1 MKKKDILEYMNE
13 IVEVPKKHV
22 GVIGD
27 IKKDSPEADI
37 KIVDEKKDT
46 HEGKSCKEA
55 HPNMS
60 HTAWKKNMEESDTLD
75 LNLLEKEIY
84 EDIKNEEYGKMSKKD
99 IMEMIGFSKINEECV
114 GYHFHGGD
122 GEELDDGVEVS
133 IKKID
138 EDKEDKFE
146 LDYCPKCMAMK
157 NHLDGVCQNC
167 KKEKIKENE
176 DTLTKSEMEEIED
189 IIGGDVET
197 KPTTKP
203 TTKPAKTPRRN
214 SPFNPPQKK
223 PAPAKALSEEGLSE
237 SIIAIT
243 KNLLNV

>member
-27 IKKDSPEADI
+27 IKKDNPETDI

-60 HTAWKKNMEESDTLD
+60 HSAWKKNMKESDTLD

-84 EDIKNEEYGKMSKKD
+84 EDIKNEEYGMMSKKE
-99 IMEMIGFSKINEECV
+99 ILEMIGFSKDNEECV

-138 EDKEDKFE
+138 EEE
-146 LDYCPKCMAMK
+146 M
-157 NHLDGVCQNC
+157 V
-167 KKEKIKENE
+167 EENE
-176 DTLTKSEMEEIED
+176 DTLTQAEMEEIES
-189 IIGGDVET
+189 IVGDDVKT

>member
-1 MKKKDILEYMNE
+1 MKKKDILEYVNE
-13 IVEVPKKHV
+13 VIHIDSKKVDPGTATEIAADLESKGKEVT
-22 GVIGD
+22 I
-27 IKKDSPEADI
+27 S
-37 KIVDEKKDT
+37 EKKDN
-46 HEGKSCKEA
+46 HEGQSCKEA
-55 HPNMS
+55 HPKMS
-60 HTAWKKNMEESDTLD
+60 HKAWEKKQMEESDTLD

-122 GEELDDGVEVS
+122 GEELDDEVEVS

-138 EDKEDKFE
+138 EEE
-146 LDYCPKCMAMK
+146 
-157 NHLDGVCQNC
+157 VV
-167 KKEKIKENE
+167 EENE